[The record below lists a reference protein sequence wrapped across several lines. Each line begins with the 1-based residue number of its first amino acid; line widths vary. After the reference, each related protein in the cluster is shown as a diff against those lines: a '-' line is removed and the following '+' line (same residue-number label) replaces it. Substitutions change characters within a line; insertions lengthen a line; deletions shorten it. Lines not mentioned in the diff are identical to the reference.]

1 MVEMILVL
9 PMLLFILFA
18 IVELSRAWF
27 TVHVTT
33 TAVREGAR
41 IGSLA
46 SAANVV
52 GEGSNRINNILDAA
66 GINNTS
72 RNVNVSLNNLT
83 CSPACPGEQEVVAR
97 ANVTFSTIFPVLLP
111 QLQTINITQT
121 ARMRFEGS

>member
-46 SAANVV
+46 AAANVSTD
-52 GEGSNRINNILDAA
+52 GSDRVNNILDAA
-66 GINNTS
+66 GINSAS
-72 RNVNVSLNNLT
+72 RNVNVTLQNLT
-83 CSPACPGEQEVVAR
+83 CSPACPGEQEVIAT

-111 QLQTINITQT
+111 QLQTLNLTQT